1 MAIAFEIIFD
11 IEDESGKDSTFSLF
25 VPTSFTISDYIE
37 AAIGIGEFIDIL
49 LHGKFRSIADLC
61 LNVDLSA
68 LTGNTEDVDS
78 DVEEIA
84 SFQFETVDDRHVALN
99 IPCLDETVVLPA
111 TKELDQ
117 TAPAVASVIALME
130 TGVAVTGGQILPCDI
145 GEIDINDT
153 DYARERT
160 RNSGTAA

>member
-1 MAIAFEIIFD
+1 MAVALEIIFGV
-11 IEDESGKDSTFSLF
+11 EDESGKESTFSLF
-25 VPTSFTISDYIE
+25 VPTSFDISDYVE

-49 LHGKFRSIADLC
+49 LRGKFRSIADLC
-61 LNVDLSA
+61 LNVDLSG
-68 LTGNTEDVDS
+68 LTGNIEDVDS

-84 SFQFETVDDRHVALN
+84 SFQFETLDDRHVALN

-117 TAPAVASVIALME
+117 TAPAVASIIALME
-130 TGVAVTGGQILPCDI
+130 TGVTTAGGQILPCDV
-145 GEIDINDT
+145 GEIDINAT
-153 DYARERT
+153 DYARERS